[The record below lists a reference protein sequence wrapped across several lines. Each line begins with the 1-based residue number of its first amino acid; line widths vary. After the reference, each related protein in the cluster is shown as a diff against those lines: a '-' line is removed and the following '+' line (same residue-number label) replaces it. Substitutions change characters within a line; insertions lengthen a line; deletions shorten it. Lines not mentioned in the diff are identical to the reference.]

1 MFAIVV
7 VPVCG
12 KPASITLP
20 RIKLEAFVV
29 IHGCMR
35 LRSVLGETSRR
46 VPLAATLR
54 SPIPRAAHGSVGC
67 RTWLAAEG

>member
-12 KPASITLP
+12 KPAMITLP

-35 LRSVLGETSRR
+35 LRSVLGETS
-46 VPLAATLR
+46 T
-54 SPIPRAAHGSVGC
+54 PRAAIGAVVVAFFNVK
-67 RTWLAAEG
+67 TL